1 MIMSGKKTTVIT
13 GEASLIITELA
24 AILDRII
31 SEISTKS
38 SQVGTEI
45 EYDRMVEKFI
55 NIVQAVREIR
65 EEDPDMHPQAIID
78 SGLLDKAFTE
88 NFFNLKETRRVK
100 DISSETDLQR
110 KASSASDMLAE
121 AMAKLNKAKEAKETQ
136 ETQETKEAKKK
147 VKKAKKKSKK
157 DK

>member
-38 SQVGTEI
+38 SQVGTEL
-45 EYDRMVEKFI
+45 EYDKMIDKFI
-55 NIVQAVREIR
+55 NIVQAVREVR

-78 SGLLDKAFTE
+78 SGSLDKVFTE

-100 DISSETDLQR
+100 DTSLETDLQR

-136 ETQETKEAKKK
+136 EAKEAKKK
-147 VKKAKKKSKK
+147 AKKAKKKSKK